1 MNRRQTI
8 LLGAV
13 GCLFLLFIGAYG
25 IRTVFVKPLK
35 ELKSQIAALRDK
47 LRQNNEDQQAYLS
60 AQHYLKDVA
69 PRLFGREADTATAEA
84 GKMLTEQ
91 IVRLGLQESQFSR
104 VPVGPRRLRGAQE
117 VGWSVQGEGS
127 LPKMIDLIFVLEQT
141 PQVHRLENL
150 VLSAGD
156 QPGRIKA
163 RFRYLTLVVE
173 VKDAKPITDLQPKF
187 TLDSPQ
193 RRFYDGIVQRDL
205 LRPYVPRPS
214 AEATAGAR
222 QASPLEAL
230 RVVSLSQWGGAP
242 EVDIC
247 ETNSMKI
254 SIFKTGDTLAGGQIV
269 MIDYRPLPMPGK
281 PGFVSESRVILK
293 LGTNYWAVERGQTLS
308 AKYQLAPE
316 QLPTELRG
324 LSVTYEAHHN

>member
-1 MNRRQTI
+1 MKRRQTI

-35 ELKSQIAALRDK
+35 ELKNQIAALGDK
-47 LRQNNEDQQAYLS
+47 LHKNKQEKEAYLLDEK
-60 AQHYLKDVA
+60 YLQDTA
-69 PRLFGREADTATAEA
+69 PRLFGGDADTATAEA

-104 VPVGPRRLRGAQE
+104 TPLGARRLRGAQE
-117 VGWSVQGEGS
+117 VGWKVQGEGP
-127 LPKMIDLIFVLEQT
+127 LTKMIDLIFVLDQT

-150 VLSAGD
+150 ALSAGD

-163 RFRYLTLVVE
+163 RFHYLTLVVE
-173 VKDAKPITDLQPKF
+173 VKGAKPRADLQPKF

-193 RRFYDGIVQRDL
+193 RRFYDVIVQRDL
-205 LRPYVPRPS
+205 LRPYAPRSPGD
-214 AEATAGAR
+214 ATAGSR
-222 QASPLEAL
+222 PASPLDVL

-247 ETNSMKI
+247 DTNSMKI
-254 SIFKTGDTLAGGQIV
+254 SVFKIGDTLAGGQIV
-269 MIDYRPLPMPGK
+269 MVDYRALPLPGK
-281 PGFVSESRVILK
+281 PGFVSDSRVILK
-293 LGTNYWAVERGQTLS
+293 LGTKYWAVERGQTL
-308 AKYQLAPE
+308 ATKYQLAPE
-316 QLPTELRG
+316 QLPAELRG
-324 LSVTYEAHHN
+324 LSVTYEAH